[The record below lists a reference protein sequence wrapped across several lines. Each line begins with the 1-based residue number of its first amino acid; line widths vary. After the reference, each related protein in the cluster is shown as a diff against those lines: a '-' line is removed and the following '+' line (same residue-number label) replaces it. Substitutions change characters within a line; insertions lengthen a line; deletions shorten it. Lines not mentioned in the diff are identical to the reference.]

1 MENAT
6 GQAAATSPAPGT
18 HVPHAN
24 DDAPVPQPVAGAA
37 DLGRRRFFRQL
48 AGELVQAAATV
59 AGAAG
64 ALQRTSTEAANA
76 LRGPARTLD
85 ADGGT
90 SDGHPGWTP
99 DEVDFDPITLTA
111 IRGTRFRTTFRLE
124 DEALILVDQRRLPDE
139 VIEYPCWTAAEV
151 ASAIRDRIVRG
162 TPALGQVAGLAMVMA
177 ARLLRDANH
186 AARRAGLVAA
196 AQALVN
202 ARPSSI
208 TVRRAVDRMLARYD
222 AIGDPSEGGAA
233 IAASLLLEADAIV
246 LEATRAH
253 GRIAG
258 NGLGALPAP
267 VGRPL
272 RVLTIGNSGVL
283 ASGQH
288 GTALGVVTAAVAAGR
303 VVHVLVCESRP
314 LLQGSRLTAWELD
327 AARIPHRVI
336 ADSVAG
342 SLLAGGKVDV
352 VLVAADRIAANGDF
366 VGVVGTYPLAVVAAR
381 HGVPFVVCA
390 PLVTFDP
397 GSAGGD
403 DLPIESRDAEEL
415 ILTGPTGVR
424 PAYARAADRLD
435 DLMPVGDVTPAELVS
450 AIVTE
455 EGVLHEPYGP
465 ALVGAAASERR
476 RSMPSS

>member
-1 MENAT
+1 MDNST
-6 GQAAATSPAPGT
+6 GQAAVTPPAPGAQ
-18 HVPHAN
+18 VADPKA
-24 DDAPVPQPVAGAA
+24 DPPVSQPVAGGA
-37 DLGRRRFFRQL
+37 DLGRRGFFRQF
-48 AGELVQAAATV
+48 AGDLVQAAATV

-64 ALQRTSTEAANA
+64 ALQRTSTEAASV
-76 LRGPARTLD
+76 LFEPVRTID
-85 ADGGT
+85 PGRT

-177 ARLLRDANH
+177 ARLMRDANP
-186 AARRAGLVAA
+186 AARRAGLIAA

-208 TVRRAVDRMLARYD
+208 TVRRAADRMLARYD
-222 AIGDPSEGGAA
+222 LIGDPPADGAA
-233 IAASLLLEADAIV
+233 IESSLLQEADAIV
-246 LEATRAH
+246 LEASRAH
-253 GRIAG
+253 ARIADHG
-258 NGLGALPAP
+258 QGELPVP

-283 ASGQH
+283 AAGQH

-303 VVHVLVCESRP
+303 LVHVLVCETRP
-314 LLQGSRLTAWELD
+314 LLQGSRLTAWELG

-342 SLLAGGKVDV
+342 SLLARGEVDV

-366 VGVVGTYPLAVVAAR
+366 VGVIGTYALAVVAAR
-381 HGVPFVVCA
+381 NGIPFVVCA

-397 GSAGGD
+397 ESARGA
-403 DLPIESRDAEEL
+403 DLAIESRDAEEL
-415 ILTGPTGVR
+415 ILAGPTGVR
-424 PAYARAADRLD
+424 ATYVRAADPLD
-435 DLMPVGDVTPAELVS
+435 NLMPVGDVTPAELVS

-465 ALVGAAASERR
+465 ALVAAIASEGRRAAS
-476 RSMPSS
+476 SS